1 MAIRPTAPDPSKNT
15 VKCITGDRW
24 RASQEEDAL
33 NSVCWCILV
42 IALLMSIVVSR
53 MLRMELKAYLNVS
66 QDQAHKS
73 KAVAIL
79 SLLLFIF
86 VLGFILLIVALAHFD
101 QDWYLLGFSVVFVFL
116 VGWRL
121 VRFGKVYN
129 FHLLPY
135 IYCLITCS
143 SFRQRPIEFIY
154 YVIVYPSLFIAFH
167 HLLWIILGIITEPFW
182 ALPVSVA
189 ISSLLF
195 LLYFLIYLYH
205 KVLLCNIT
213 RELFLLV
220 LLFVAFLLSIYVV
233 LLVGQTVFSEDWI
246 ASVVLGIFISVISIW
261 FKYVGSQDLV
271 VENTDCVVPEI
282 ITTPSTEGQGREE
295 ERSPRSRLLPRS

>member
-24 RASQEEDAL
+24 RASQEEKAL

-42 IALLMSIVVSR
+42 IALLMSIVASR
-53 MLRMELKAYLNVS
+53 MLRIELKEYLNES

-79 SLLLFIF
+79 SLLLLIF

-101 QDWYLLGFSVVFVFL
+101 QDWYLVGFSVVFVGLF
-116 VGWRL
+116 GWRL
-121 VRFGKVYN
+121 VRFGKVYSS
-129 FHLLPY
+129 LQQ
-135 IYCLITCS
+135 CS
-143 SFRQRPIEFIY
+143 IEFIY
-154 YVIVYPSLFIAFH
+154 YAVVYPSLFIAFH

-189 ISSLLF
+189 ISSVLF

-205 KVLLCNIT
+205 KVLSCNIR

-220 LLFVAFLLSIYVV
+220 LLFVAFLLLIYVV

-246 ASVVLGIFISVISIW
+246 ASVVLSIFISVVSIW

-271 VENTDCVVPEI
+271 VENPDHVHVDSEIVP
-282 ITTPSTEGQGREE
+282 TSPTEEQGNSMVEE
-295 ERSPRSRLLPRS
+295 EGSPRT